1 MENVES
7 FLKTVFEENSLSERA
22 ILKIGTIDIKKN
34 EKAIVE
40 LSKKYNVKLEI
51 FDKKTLNSQKGEFSH
66 SDFVLRT
73 VGTDCVC
80 ERAVV
85 AGGGKLIV
93 KKQSCNGVTIAV
105 GVENEN

>member
-66 SDFVLRT
+66 SDFCPPYSRY
-73 VGTDCVC
+73 
-80 ERAVV
+80 
-85 AGGGKLIV
+85 
-93 KKQSCNGVTIAV
+93 
-105 GVENEN
+105 

>member
-7 FLKTVFEENSLSERA
+7 FLKAVFEENSLSERA

-51 FDKKTLNSQKGEFSH
+51 FDKKNTK
-66 SDFVLRT
+66 
-73 VGTDCVC
+73 
-80 ERAVV
+80 
-85 AGGGKLIV
+85 
-93 KKQSCNGVTIAV
+93 
-105 GVENEN
+105 

>member
-1 MENVES
+1 M
-7 FLKTVFEENSLSERA
+7 
-22 ILKIGTIDIKKN
+22 
-34 EKAIVE
+34 
-40 LSKKYNVKLEI
+40 KLEI

-93 KKQSCNGVTIAV
+93 NKQSCNGVTKAV

>member
-40 LSKKYNVKLEI
+40 LSKN
-51 FDKKTLNSQKGEFSH
+51 TM
-66 SDFVLRT
+66 
-73 VGTDCVC
+73 
-80 ERAVV
+80 
-85 AGGGKLIV
+85 
-93 KKQSCNGVTIAV
+93 
-105 GVENEN
+105 